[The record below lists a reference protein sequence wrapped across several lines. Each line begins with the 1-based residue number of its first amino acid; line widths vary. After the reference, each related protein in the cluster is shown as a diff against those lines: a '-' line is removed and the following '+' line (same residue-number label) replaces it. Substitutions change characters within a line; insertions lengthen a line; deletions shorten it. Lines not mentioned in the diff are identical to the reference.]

1 MTLRSAAAVLA
12 LASALH
18 AADPTPAPSP
28 SSTPDLARAAAASLR
43 ARALELAGAFSND
56 GFKTRDGAWSGR
68 LEPGEPRRIAVHL
81 FAGNQYWFAAA
92 VPETAR
98 APRLTVYDP
107 AGAPVPATA
116 HEGPG
121 LAAVGVTAGATG
133 RYFVQIEAGGPAA
146 SDFNLVYLFK

>member
-1 MTLRSAAAVLA
+1 MTPRAAAILLA

-28 SSTPDLARAAAASLR
+28 SPTPDPARAAAAALR

-56 GFKTRDGAWSGR
+56 GFKTRDGSWSGR
-68 LEPGEPRRIAVHL
+68 LEPGEPRRVAVHL

-98 APRLTVYDP
+98 APRLTLHDP
-107 AGAPVPATA
+107 AGNPVPATT

-121 LAAVGVTAGATG
+121 LAAVGVTAGTTG
-133 RYFVQIEAGGPAA
+133 RYVLQIEAGGPNPA
-146 SDFNLVYLFK
+146 DFNLVYLFK